1 MMEKMPI
8 PTSLQELASKLRTE
22 STELFG
28 LDDDT
33 VTENIIDNSIRT
45 YDI

>member
-1 MMEKMPI
+1 MKEKMPT
-8 PTSLQELASKLRTE
+8 PTSLQKLASKLRTE
-22 STELFG
+22 STELFE

-33 VTENIIDNSIRT
+33 VTENIIDISIRT